1 MRLIFILP
9 LEKAVLGW
17 QRELIMMCFLF
28 WRQRLKR
35 FCTGE
40 IPGSIQMFI
49 FVLTQEHSTNIN
61 CILLKVHFFRKKSS
75 DPPTKSIKSIGEVW
89 EEWGRAQ
96 GQLMTGELY
105 RWLLEEGICRSK
117 PTLVL
122 PEYAYAGLCFCVYI
136 NSSHL
141 PNQMLFFQIT
151 CELCSGKYN

>member
-40 IPGSIQMFI
+40 IPDSIQMFI

-75 DPPTKSIKSIGEVW
+75 DPPTKSIKSIGEV
-89 EEWGRAQ
+89 
-96 GQLMTGELY
+96 
-105 RWLLEEGICRSK
+105 
-117 PTLVL
+117 
-122 PEYAYAGLCFCVYI
+122 
-136 NSSHL
+136 
-141 PNQMLFFQIT
+141 
-151 CELCSGKYN
+151 